1 MTLFEKIDRYKGAID
16 EVRPFE
22 GDMLKQLK
30 DYYRVG
36 LTWTSN
42 ALEGN
47 TLTESETKV
56 LLEDGMTIGGKPLKD
71 IYEAVGHGEAYDFM
85 FTLIRNSSISIEDIR
100 RIHRLFYQK
109 IDESNAGQWRKQSII
124 VSGTDYVFPAAMR

>member
-22 GDMLKQLK
+22 NDMLKQLK

-42 ALEGN
+42 ALE
-47 TLTESETKV
+47 
-56 LLEDGMTIGGKPLKD
+56 
-71 IYEAVGHGEAYDFM
+71 
-85 FTLIRNSSISIEDIR
+85 RN
-100 RIHRLFYQK
+100 K
-109 IDESNAGQWRKQSII
+109 GVA
-124 VSGTDYVFPAAMR
+124 

>member
-22 GDMLKQLK
+22 NDMLKQLK

-85 FTLIRNSSISIEDIR
+85 FTLIRNSSISIADIR

-109 IDESNAGQWRKQSII
+109 IDESNAGPGES
-124 VSGTDYVFPAAMR
+124 SL